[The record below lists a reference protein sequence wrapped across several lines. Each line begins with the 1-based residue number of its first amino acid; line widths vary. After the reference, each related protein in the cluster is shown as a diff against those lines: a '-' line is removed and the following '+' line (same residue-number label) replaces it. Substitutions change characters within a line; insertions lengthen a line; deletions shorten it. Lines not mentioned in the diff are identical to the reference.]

1 MRRIRRRLRRIADG
15 STFLRRWL
23 RGWRGL
29 LVMLALAASLTTFGL
44 HVQARSGGLSDP
56 LYLLVVEGAAAFYL
70 ILILRVVSAL
80 VGWLGRQ
87 AAMMQDYF
95 ERAISGPAP
104 GGPRGRR

>member
-1 MRRIRRRLRRIADG
+1 M
-15 STFLRRWL
+15 
-23 RGWRGL
+23 
-29 LVMLALAASLTTFGL
+29 TTFGL
-44 HVQARSGGLSDP
+44 YVQAHSGGLSDP
-56 LYLLVVEGAAAFYL
+56 LYQMAVEGAAALYL

-104 GGPRGRR
+104 GRPRGRG